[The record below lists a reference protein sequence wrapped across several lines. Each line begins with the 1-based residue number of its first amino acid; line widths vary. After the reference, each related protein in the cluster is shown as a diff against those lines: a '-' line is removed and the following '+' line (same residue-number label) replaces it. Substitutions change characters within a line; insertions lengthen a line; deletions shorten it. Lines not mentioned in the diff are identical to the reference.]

1 MWSFQSPLMCLRY
14 LKNHLC
20 RSGKHK
26 LSDEAAQRII
36 EEHYAQ
42 SEIVWGNYL
51 DTYADRQ
58 LYRDSLQAAN
68 TAKDDDAA
76 KNVVHMKP
84 IAPVKRKAPDDGPK
98 PIQLK
103 GRKTR
108 DDGAAPIGSAAHAQG
123 GGSSSASGSANP
135 MIPMNDLQSMV
146 NVALKNAM
154 SEIQMGVMDTDSAEL
169 NIQMIAKSNQLS
181 KQMVNIDRS
190 TLRAAVQTLTTAEG
204 QMHASIVQ
212 LAKTAK
218 EMSIQKDILS
228 TVRKQIMS
236 VMTDSE

>member
-20 RSGKHK
+20 RSGKHS
-26 LSDEAAQRII
+26 LSDEVAQRII
-36 EEHYAQ
+36 QEHYAR
-42 SEIVWGNYL
+42 SELVWGNYL
-51 DTYADRQ
+51 DTFGDRQ

-68 TAKDDDAA
+68 TAKDDAA
-76 KNVVHMKP
+76 KM
-84 IAPVKRKAPDDGPK
+84 KRKAPDDGPK

-123 GGSSSASGSANP
+123 CGSSSASDSANP

-146 NVALKNAM
+146 NVALKNAL
-154 SEIQMGVMDTDSAEL
+154 SDIQMGVLDTDNAEL
-169 NIQMIAKSNQLS
+169 NIQMIAKSTQLS

-204 QMHASIVQ
+204 QMHASIAQ
-212 LAKTAK
+212 SAKTAK